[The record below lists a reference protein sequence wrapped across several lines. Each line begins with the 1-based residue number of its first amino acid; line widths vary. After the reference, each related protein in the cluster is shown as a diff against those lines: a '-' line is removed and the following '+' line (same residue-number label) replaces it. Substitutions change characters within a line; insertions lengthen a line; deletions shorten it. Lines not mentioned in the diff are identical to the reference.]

1 MMANPKMVGLILTFL
16 LVGGVVGYITGWY
29 IAGSSM
35 TGRGLTVTETRFV
48 GEGAKTSTITERVTV
63 TVHGLTQTTGP
74 LAGDILIDGSST
86 VYPITEAVAEA
97 FMKTYPAVKISVGI
111 SGTGGGFK
119 RFIMGET
126 DINDASR
133 PILMSE
139 AQTAEAN
146 GIRWI
151 EIPVAIDGLVI
162 VVNRENDWVECL
174 TFSELKKIWEPES
187 TVTKWSDIREG
198 WPDEPIRL
206 YGPGPDSGT
215 FDYFTERVIGKL
227 KASRTDYIASED
239 DNVLVAGVEG
249 ERYALG
255 YFGYAYY
262 PNAAAKIKIVAVRDD
277 SIPDASCVTPTD
289 ETVSSY
295 KYPLSRPLFLYVN
308 KRSWDEKPWLREFV
322 YFYLEN
328 GERFVKQVSYTPL
341 PSNYY
346 KMAVATLKAGI
357 TDGLYSLSQISMWK
371 NAGPH

>member
-1 MMANPKMVGLILTFL
+1 MANPKMVGLILTFL

-262 PNAAAKIKIVAVRDD
+262 PYAADKIKIVAVRDD
-277 SIPDASCVTPTD
+277 SIPDASCITPTD

>member
-1 MMANPKMVGLILTFL
+1 MANPKMVGLILTFL

-262 PNAAAKIKIVAVRDD
+262 PYAADKIKIVAVRDD

>member
-1 MMANPKMVGLILTFL
+1 
-16 LVGGVVGYITGWY
+16 
-29 IAGSSM
+29 
-35 TGRGLTVTETRFV
+35 
-48 GEGAKTSTITERVTV
+48 
-63 TVHGLTQTTGP
+63 QTTGP

-262 PNAAAKIKIVAVRDD
+262 PYAADKIKIVAVRDD

>member
-262 PNAAAKIKIVAVRDD
+262 PYAADKIKIVAVRDD
-277 SIPDASCVTPTD
+277 SIPDASCITPTD

>member
-262 PNAAAKIKIVAVRDD
+262 PYAADKIKIVAVRDD

>member
-1 MMANPKMVGLILTFL
+1 MANPKMVGLILTFL

>member
-262 PNAAAKIKIVAVRDD
+262 PNAADKIKIVAVRDD